1 MCVVSLTLIIL
12 NILSIFILFIPIL
25 IHGSTIFYNGND
37 QLLHSNETLCRS
49 LRTNCFFFNQF
60 AYQEQMK
67 QNKIQNNL
75 IPFIIENTFITLTL
89 KLIMSDSWIS
99 HIIFAVHMDVSY
111 GVLCFIKRKCVKSRS
126 IFDFEML

>member
-1 MCVVSLTLIIL
+1 MMVCPKNRHHHYYCFLWFSCFKSVVNL
-12 NILSIFILFIPIL
+12 
-25 IHGSTIFYNGND
+25 HY
-37 QLLHSNETLCRS
+37 LLHPYSRFNNLLWKRSTFTITKKQCRS
-49 LRTNCFFFNQF
+49 LKRTVFFNQF

-99 HIIFAVHMDVSY
+99 HIRSAY
-111 GVLCFIKRKCVKSRS
+111 GCYLWCV
-126 IFDFEML
+126 